1 MFGPYATLPFPAH
14 ATLPFLSRTP
24 PRPIPPHN
32 PRMPILFAVYHRVI
46 LSPPIPPS
54 QPPDL
59 MLLSAPEL
67 IAHVDKLK
75 GVANKQFAAGRHHE
89 ACARYARGRRILRL
103 VAAETEAETELESH
117 SQLSLALHLNGAACA
132 LQTERHAEAITL
144 CDAALALAPEST
156 KALYRKAVA
165 LLALA
170 REAEAES
177 AFAEV
182 IKLEPRNRE
191 ANEQLRTL
199 RERRA
204 AAAAEK
210 PGAGPKAPADSAATL
225 ATERAAMAAMSGA
238 ELVARV
244 AKLKATA
251 NELFGSGQHQQAC
264 AHYDLGRNALEGVTS
279 DEVSAEERHQLE
291 ELSLALHL
299 NGAACALRTERH
311 AEALT
316 LCDAALVLSP
326 KSTKARYRRGV
337 ALRALGRE
345 AEAEAAFAEV
355 LKVEPRN
362 REASEQ
368 LRSLRQA

>member
-1 MFGPYATLPFPAH
+1 
-14 ATLPFLSRTP
+14 
-24 PRPIPPHN
+24 
-32 PRMPILFAVYHRVI
+32 
-46 LSPPIPPS
+46 
-54 QPPDL
+54 

-199 RERRA
+199 RERR
-204 AAAAEK
+204 
-210 PGAGPKAPADSAATL
+210 P
-225 ATERAAMAAMSGA
+225 
-238 ELVARV
+238 
-244 AKLKATA
+244 
-251 NELFGSGQHQQAC
+251 
-264 AHYDLGRNALEGVTS
+264 
-279 DEVSAEERHQLE
+279 
-291 ELSLALHL
+291 
-299 NGAACALRTERH
+299 
-311 AEALT
+311 
-316 LCDAALVLSP
+316 
-326 KSTKARYRRGV
+326 
-337 ALRALGRE
+337 
-345 AEAEAAFAEV
+345 
-355 LKVEPRN
+355 
-362 REASEQ
+362 
-368 LRSLRQA
+368 